1 MINEDEIAQEM
12 VDFHEAF
19 VEALDEFIVQ
29 SVEIAE
35 NEFDLEP
42 SDAFSMMASR
52 MMFIVIRGVIK
63 GGTSKE
69 VFLNTLGVVYEVTEL
84 ALSEPEGTI
93 Q

>member
-1 MINEDEIAQEM
+1 MSEPEIQQEM
-12 VDFHEAF
+12 IDFHEAF
-19 VEALDEFIVQ
+19 VEALEDFIVQ

-52 MMFIVIRGVIK
+52 MLFIVVRGAVK
-63 GGTSKE
+63 GGSGKE
-69 VFLNTLGVVYEVTEL
+69 SFLDIISNVYDMTKL
-84 ALSEPEGTI
+84 ALSEPEGGL

>member
-1 MINEDEIAQEM
+1 MSEPEIQQEM
-12 VDFHEAF
+12 IDFHEAF
-19 VEALDEFIVQ
+19 VEALEDFIVQ

-52 MMFIVIRGVIK
+52 MLFIVVRGAVK
-63 GGTSKE
+63 GGSTKE
-69 VFLNTLGVVYEVTEL
+69 SFLDIISNVYDMTKL
-84 ALSEPEGTI
+84 AISEPEGGL

>member
-1 MINEDEIAQEM
+1 MSEPEIQQEM
-12 VDFHEAF
+12 IDFHEAF
-19 VEALDEFIVQ
+19 VEALEDFIVQ

-52 MMFIVIRGVIK
+52 MLFIVVRGAVK
-63 GGTSKE
+63 GGSGKE
-69 VFLNTLGVVYEVTEL
+69 SFLDIISNVYDMTKL
-84 ALSEPEGTI
+84 AISEPEGGL

>member
-1 MINEDEIAQEM
+1 MSEPEIQQEM
-12 VDFHEAF
+12 VEFHEAF
-19 VEALDEFIVQ
+19 VEALDDFIVQ

-52 MMFIVIRGVIK
+52 MLFIVVRGAVK
-63 GGTSKE
+63 GGSGKE
-69 VFLNTLGVVYEVTEL
+69 SFLDIISNVYDMTKL
-84 ALSEPEGTI
+84 AISEPEGGL

>member
-1 MINEDEIAQEM
+1 MSEPEIQQEM
-12 VDFHEAF
+12 IDFHEAF
-19 VEALDEFIVQ
+19 VDALDDFIVQ

-52 MMFIVIRGVIK
+52 MLFIVVRGAVK
-63 GGTSKE
+63 GGSTKE
-69 VFLNTLGVVYEVTEL
+69 SFLDIISNVYDMTKL
-84 ALSEPEGTI
+84 AISEPEGGL

>member
-1 MINEDEIAQEM
+1 MSEPEIQQEM
-12 VDFHEAF
+12 IDFHEAF
-19 VEALDEFIVQ
+19 VDALDDFIVQ

-52 MMFIVIRGVIK
+52 MLFIVVRGAVK
-63 GGTSKE
+63 GGSGKE
-69 VFLNTLGVVYEVTEL
+69 SFLDIISNVYDMTKL
-84 ALSEPEGTI
+84 ALSEPEGGL

>member
-1 MINEDEIAQEM
+1 MSEPEIQQEM
-12 VDFHEAF
+12 IDFHEAF
-19 VEALDEFIVQ
+19 VEALEDFIVQ

-52 MMFIVIRGVIK
+52 MLFIVVRGAVK
-63 GGTSKE
+63 GGSTKE
-69 VFLNTLGVVYEVTEL
+69 SFLDIISNVYEMTKL
-84 ALSEPEGTI
+84 AISEPEGGL

>member
-1 MINEDEIAQEM
+1 MSEPEIQQEM
-12 VDFHEAF
+12 IDFHEAF
-19 VEALDEFIVQ
+19 VDALDDFIVQ

-52 MMFIVIRGVIK
+52 MLFIVVRGAVK
-63 GGTSKE
+63 GGSGKE
-69 VFLNTLGVVYEVTEL
+69 SFLDIISNVYDMTKL
-84 ALSEPEGTI
+84 AISEPEGGL